1 MFALYKKELSSFFSS
16 LTGYLTMIVFLVVTG
31 LMLWVFKSGFNLLDY
46 KYAGLDGLF
55 LLGPFLY
62 LFLIPAI
69 TMKMFAE
76 EKRNGT
82 LELLLTK
89 PLSEM
94 TIVTAKFLAGLT
106 LVVVSLIPTVVY
118 YWSVY
123 RLGDPVGN
131 IDTGSVVGSYIGLV
145 FLGAAFVSIGLF
157 ASSVSNNQIVAF
169 ITAALLCA
177 FCYLGFESLYQLMQG
192 RFALLLRELGLEAH
206 YESIS
211 RGVVDTRDVVYFVS
225 VTLFF
230 MFLTRMVLRWRMTS
244 SRKQNVWGMAAVLL
258 VLLFVNVTSSY
269 LFTRMD
275 LTQEKRYTLS
285 ASTKEMLKELDEQVL
300 FRVYLEGDDLPS
312 EYRRFRN
319 EIKDML
325 DQFRAYS
332 RYVEYEFVNPNS
344 MKTDEEKRQFNEML
358 IKKGLT
364 PIPVT
369 SEEDGVQKQQI
380 VYPSMEVS
388 YMGRETALQLQSSG
402 VSGRSTDEVVNSS
415 VESLEYNFVTAIHRL
430 TRPVRAKIG
439 FLLGHGELE
448 KIDLFDIQM
457 SLVEDY
463 AVENVYL
470 DKNIDALTGRVLDT
484 RDSSVSVRNKFDVV
498 VIPKP
503 LRTFSDQ
510 DLYILDQYVM
520 YGGKILWLVDALDA
534 DMDSLQNKAQT
545 FATRLPT
552 NLDDLFFN
560 YGVRVNPD
568 LIMDYRCRG
577 IPMMGSDNRMQLV
590 PWYYFP
596 TLVPNS
602 SHPIVRN
609 LDVLKTDF
617 VSSIDLIDNDIEKT
631 VLLTTSDHVHIKN
644 APVNIQL
651 SDAMI
656 EVNDQL
662 FNRSAL
668 PVAVLLEGEFKSLY
682 RGRLAS
688 AFVERNEIA
697 YKEKCDKPTQMIVIS
712 DGDMIRNG
720 TAMSE
725 QGRYPFPLGYDRYT
739 NVEFA
744 NKTFLLN
751 AINYLAG
758 DEGMINARPR
768 SISIRRLDAA
778 KVKEQ
783 RGAYQFAN
791 MFYPV
796 LAVMVL
802 AVSVLLV
809 RRRYKKK

>member
-192 RFALLLRELGLEAH
+192 RFALLLRELGLEVH

-325 DQFRAYS
+325 DQFRAYN

-380 VYPSMEVS
+380 VYPSMDVS

-430 TRPVRAKIG
+430 TRPVRAKVG

>member
-344 MKTDEEKRQFNEML
+344 MKTDEEKRQLNEML

-430 TRPVRAKIG
+430 TRPVRAKVG

-463 AVENVYL
+463 AVGNVYL

>member
-244 SRKQNVWGMAAVLL
+244 SRKQNVLGMAAVLL

-344 MKTDEEKRQFNEML
+344 MKTDEEKRQLNEML

-380 VYPSMEVS
+380 VYPSMDVS

>member
-1 MFALYKKELSSFFSS
+1 MFALDKKELSSFFSS

-285 ASTKEMLKELDEQVL
+285 ASTKKMLKELDEQVL

-430 TRPVRAKIG
+430 TRPVRAKVG

>member
-269 LFTRMD
+269 LFTRVD

-344 MKTDEEKRQFNEML
+344 MKTDEEKRQLNEML

-430 TRPVRAKIG
+430 TRPVRAKVG

-503 LRTFSDQ
+503 LKTFSDQ

-577 IPMMGSDNRMQLV
+577 IPMMGADNRMQLV

>member
-430 TRPVRAKIG
+430 TRPVRAKVG

-697 YKEKCDKPTQMIVIS
+697 YKEKCDKPTQMVVIS

>member
-344 MKTDEEKRQFNEML
+344 MKTDEEKRQLNEML

>member
-55 LLGPFLY
+55 LLGPFMY

-344 MKTDEEKRQFNEML
+344 MKTDEEKRQLNEML

-430 TRPVRAKIG
+430 TRPVRAKVG

>member
-177 FCYLGFESLYQLMQG
+177 FCYLGLESLYQLMQG

-430 TRPVRAKIG
+430 TRPVRAKVG

>member
-244 SRKQNVWGMAAVLL
+244 SRKQNVWGMTAVLL

-344 MKTDEEKRQFNEML
+344 MKTDEEKRQLNEML

-430 TRPVRAKIG
+430 TRPVRAKVG

>member
-430 TRPVRAKIG
+430 TRPVRAKVG

>member
-106 LVVVSLIPTVVY
+106 LVVVSLIPTLVY

-380 VYPSMEVS
+380 VYPSMDVS

-430 TRPVRAKIG
+430 TRPVRAKVG

-577 IPMMGSDNRMQLV
+577 IPMMGADNRMQLV

-656 EVNDQL
+656 EVNEQL

>member
-131 IDTGSVVGSYIGLV
+131 IDTGSVVGSYIGLI

-430 TRPVRAKIG
+430 TRPVRAKVG

>member
-225 VTLFF
+225 VTLIF

-388 YMGRETALQLQSSG
+388 YMGRETALQLQPSG

>member
-244 SRKQNVWGMAAVLL
+244 SRKQNVLGMAAVLL

-344 MKTDEEKRQFNEML
+344 MKTDEEKRQLNEML
-358 IKKGLT
+358 IKKGLM

-430 TRPVRAKIG
+430 TRPVRAKVG

>member
-332 RYVEYEFVNPNS
+332 RYVEYEFVNPNL
-344 MKTDEEKRQFNEML
+344 MKTDEEKRQLNEML

-430 TRPVRAKIG
+430 TRPVRAKVG

>member
-31 LMLWVFKSGFNLLDY
+31 MMLWVFKSGFNLLDY

-344 MKTDEEKRQFNEML
+344 MKTDEEKRQLNEML

-430 TRPVRAKIG
+430 TRPVRAKVG

>member
-430 TRPVRAKIG
+430 TRPVRAKVG

-688 AFVERNEIA
+688 TFVERNEIA

>member
-1 MFALYKKELSSFFSS
+1 VFALYKKELSSFFSS

-430 TRPVRAKIG
+430 TRPVRAKVG

-725 QGRYPFPLGYDRYT
+725 RGRYPFPLGYDRYT